1 MSLNPWNLFIYFSSL
16 PILLKFFPYDLWPRN
31 YTLISSDF
39 LNLLCCCRPI
49 CDRDVPPGA
58 SAFSHTELCDAVG
71 ERSPRCARLCLCA
84 GPAPARA
91 WAASF
96 TCSLRRSLL
105 SRHHPDA
112 THHTLLARVMV
123 SPQVAGVRIM
133 AGRLFTRLDFLEWF

>member
-1 MSLNPWNLFIYFSSL
+1 MIGKNQKHTMSLGHPLPPIPTPNRCSST
-16 PILLKFFPYDLWPRN
+16 Y
-31 YTLISSDF
+31 LIIRSIHRPSAPDTQ
-39 LNLLCCCRPI
+39 PI

-84 GPAPARA
+84 GPVPARA

-96 TCSLRRSLL
+96 TRSLRRSLL
-105 SRHHPDA
+105 SRYHPDA